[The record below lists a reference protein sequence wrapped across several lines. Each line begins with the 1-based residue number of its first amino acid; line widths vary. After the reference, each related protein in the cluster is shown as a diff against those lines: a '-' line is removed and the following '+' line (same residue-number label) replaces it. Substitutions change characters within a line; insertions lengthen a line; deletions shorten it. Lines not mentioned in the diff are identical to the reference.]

1 MSLHSSRS
9 YNLNSKPA
17 GCGYHHGAFPTL
29 VAQFLLF
36 CGFWFSV
43 AVMGDCSFVEVAE
56 PIQVRQDGALATRL
70 GLLSYTEMG
79 TGQCYF
85 WTDTLPR
92 GTVPGK
98 YSPVY
103 GEQQFEYYM
112 QEVLGSQWYLTIG
125 LSATAVG
132 ISLVCFVYVTTYCCS
147 TQVHAIRL
155 FSGLMVALIFVTVQ
169 GLTFLVLSTDWCV
182 DNQCE
187 TSRTTGF
194 SFASIV
200 SFFLSG
206 CAFLFMTDYPGKE
219 ALAKL
224 QGEQHK
230 HLFDEDDEGP
240 PNKILAGGLEELDEA
255 SPEEEEED
263 DDDEEEG
270 LLPADQ
276 NIENQEEG
284 IQKSMTIQESEDPEA
299 APEKHKDTIAQTDS
313 STAGSTDADAK
324 SKNTETITVDAVP
337 VSDSS

>member
-1 MSLHSSRS
+1 MTCCGEPKNCCTCTYYPPTR
-9 YNLNSKPA
+9 PDECRC

-43 AVMGDCSFVEVAE
+43 AVLGDCSFVEVAE

-70 GLLSYTEMG
+70 GLLSYTEIG

-98 YSPVY
+98 LSPVY
-103 GEQQFEYYM
+103 GDQQFEYYM

-125 LSATAVG
+125 LSATVVG
-132 ISLVCFVYVTTYCCS
+132 ISLVWFVYVTTYCCS
-147 TQVHAIRL
+147 THVHAARL
-155 FSGLMVALIFVTVQ
+155 FTGLMIALIFVTLQ

-219 ALAKL
+219 ALETL
-224 QGEQHK
+224 
-230 HLFDEDDEGP
+230 DEDGKGP
-240 PNKILAGGLEELDEA
+240 PDEILKGGLEEVDEE
-255 SPEEEEED
+255 SPEEEV
-263 DDDEEEG
+263 EEG

-276 NIENQEEG
+276 NDENQEEG
-284 IQKSMTIQESEDPEA
+284 IQKSETIQESEDPEA
-299 APEKHKDTIAQTDS
+299 APENHKDTIAETDS
-313 STAGSTDADAK
+313 ITASTDADAK
-324 SKNTETITVDAVP
+324 SKDTEAITVDAVP